1 MKSIYSFI
9 LLIGISIGFF
19 SCENMDLDPL
29 SSLSTSN
36 WYKTV
41 DEVEKGV
48 NEAWRMGEGWQKDY
62 WSDESIFENFT
73 DDANWRYDQ
82 GIYKTGQLNSEEE
95 YIGRKWDAYYQ
106 LISRMNNV
114 LKAAE
119 TLKENGETSEKLAQL
134 IGEIHF
140 FRAYAYAQLVF
151 HWGDVPLIKEN
162 LTIEE
167 GMSLGRTPKNEVT
180 KFVYDEY
187 DLAANALPK
196 SYDGIDRVTKGAALA
211 LKARFALYMG
221 DYPLAETAAKQV
233 MDLGVYSLYPDYGEL
248 FQPATKNTEES
259 IFEIPRTLENQLP
272 SWNYLMGIIT
282 RNNGGWNAVNPTWSL
297 FASYTCTDGLTID
310 KSPLFDPKNPFK
322 NRDPRCAATIVEF
335 GTRHLG
341 FIYQPHPDSVTC
353 WSFFQ
358 NARVPNIDCR
368 TVKYWASLNALSWK
382 KSYNESWITNGWRAN
397 NPEIISRYADVLLIY
412 AEARI
417 EQNKIDQSTLDA
429 INTVRA
435 RAYHADKSQT
445 NKYPAVTEKDQAKLR
460 AILRTERRVEF
471 AFENYYRMNDLI
483 RWRYNE
489 IVFNE
494 KLYLPPL
501 DVNNWDRSIWFW
513 PFAPK
518 INETTGLPDFSN
530 LWATGKYELVCT
542 FVWNNRQYLW
552 PIPSTEVKI
561 NPNMKQNPGY

>member
-167 GMSLGRTPKNEVT
+167 GMS
-180 KFVYDEY
+180 
-187 DLAANALPK
+187 
-196 SYDGIDRVTKGAALA
+196 
-211 LKARFALYMG
+211 
-221 DYPLAETAAKQV
+221 
-233 MDLGVYSLYPDYGEL
+233 
-248 FQPATKNTEES
+248 
-259 IFEIPRTLENQLP
+259 
-272 SWNYLMGIIT
+272 
-282 RNNGGWNAVNPTWSL
+282 
-297 FASYTCTDGLTID
+297 
-310 KSPLFDPKNPFK
+310 
-322 NRDPRCAATIVEF
+322 
-335 GTRHLG
+335 
-341 FIYQPHPDSVTC
+341 
-353 WSFFQ
+353 
-358 NARVPNIDCR
+358 
-368 TVKYWASLNALSWK
+368 
-382 KSYNESWITNGWRAN
+382 
-397 NPEIISRYADVLLIY
+397 
-412 AEARI
+412 
-417 EQNKIDQSTLDA
+417 
-429 INTVRA
+429 
-435 RAYHADKSQT
+435 
-445 NKYPAVTEKDQAKLR
+445 
-460 AILRTERRVEF
+460 
-471 AFENYYRMNDLI
+471 
-483 RWRYNE
+483 
-489 IVFNE
+489 
-494 KLYLPPL
+494 
-501 DVNNWDRSIWFW
+501 
-513 PFAPK
+513 
-518 INETTGLPDFSN
+518 
-530 LWATGKYELVCT
+530 
-542 FVWNNRQYLW
+542 
-552 PIPSTEVKI
+552 
-561 NPNMKQNPGY
+561 